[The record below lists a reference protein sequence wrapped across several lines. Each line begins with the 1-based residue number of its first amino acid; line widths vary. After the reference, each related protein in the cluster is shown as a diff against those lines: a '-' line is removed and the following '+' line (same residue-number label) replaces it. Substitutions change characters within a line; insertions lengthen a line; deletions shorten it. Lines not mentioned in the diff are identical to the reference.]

1 MKAINFIETKK
12 KFNESGRSVAKFA
25 RLHGFLPGTFG
36 IFLSGNYVAAP
47 DSPMYQEM
55 SKALREAGCLVEDEN
70 GKEAVTQ

>member
-1 MKAINFIETKK
+1 MKAINFVESKR

-36 IFLSGNYVAAP
+36 IFLSGNYVASP

-55 SKALREAGCLVEDEN
+55 RQALHEAGCLVEEN
-70 GKEAVTQ
+70 GKS